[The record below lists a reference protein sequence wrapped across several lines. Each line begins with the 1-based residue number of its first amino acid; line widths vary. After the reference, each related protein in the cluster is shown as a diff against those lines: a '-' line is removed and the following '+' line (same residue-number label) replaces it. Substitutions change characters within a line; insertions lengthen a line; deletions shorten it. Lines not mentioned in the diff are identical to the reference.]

1 VPTALPDLFTQAQLE
16 QAAGGADRLVQLGD
30 RNSDGFVD
38 ADWYAEVA
46 RAANGEVY
54 SIVGVDL
61 DVRDP
66 NLVAAGVLQEYALDV
81 GVYWAF
87 KKGTGGQVIP
97 PAIVDAY
104 HAAIAALKE
113 FRAGERRIDLVEEP
127 ARAAPAGPV
136 EMDPDRHSGYTRKRW
151 GGFC

>member
-1 VPTALPDLFTQAQLE
+1 QAVGGAAQL
-16 QAAGGADRLVQLGD
+16 VKLGD
-30 RNSDGFVD
+30 RNMDGAVD

-54 SIVGVDL
+54 SYIGVDL

-81 GVYWAF
+81 AAFWAY
-87 KKGTGGQVIP
+87 KKGTGGQAIP
-97 PAIVDAY
+97 ERIVQAY
-104 HAAIAALKE
+104 TLAIASLKE

-127 ARAAPAGPV
+127 VRAAPAGQV
-136 EMDPDRHSGYTRKRW
+136 DMDPDNH
-151 GGFC
+151 